1 MTHLIISAVEVGES
15 AGPKIGPTVR
25 GLKLSFKYYIDQW
38 RNEKGKE
45 NGIINAPQEWTS
57 SWFPCSRRPPWIED
71 MFKRM
76 PTTINGNLEIIIN
89 NLKIIIKI

>member
-1 MTHLIISAVEVGES
+1 MRTMTHLIISAVEVGES

-45 NGIINAPQEWTS
+45 NGIINAPQE
-57 SWFPCSRRPPWIED
+57 
-71 MFKRM
+71 
-76 PTTINGNLEIIIN
+76 
-89 NLKIIIKI
+89 